1 LGASSVALAECAAD
15 EDGGLID
22 SPHQPG
28 SGASSG
34 ASPTSAK
41 STRRCLGYAAARGPV
56 RTEGPDRDGA
66 GQVRLVAEDAESLE
80 ALLASDLDGRGRFE
94 PGATPSRDEPY
105 LVVVV
110 DGARL
115 PHGSRLAGGGY
126 HNPVI
131 LNVSPAALPNPGRTT
146 LRLDVTAE
154 QIEMVSLDRGGAES
168 RSLLGRPDR
177 LSVTRAAA
185 RGRRPRMGQRGPPPT
200 RGDRTSARISAGA
213 ASGRGLR

>member
-1 LGASSVALAECAAD
+1 MTFQAREDLRVAVCAGPAQAAGWD
-15 EDGGLID
+15 WVKWV
-22 SPHQPG
+22 PHAQH
-28 SGASSG
+28 A
-34 ASPTSAK
+34 
-41 STRRCLGYAAARGPV
+41 
-56 RTEGPDRDGA
+56 TERDGA

-80 ALLASDLDGRGRFE
+80 ALLASDLDGRGRFD